1 VRRLALALT
10 VLLFSSFA
18 LAQRHISFPAPDGYR
33 LRADL
38 YGMGPRGVVLAHGGR
53 FTMESWDKQAR
64 ILAKEG
70 FRVLTLDFRGYGQT
84 IAGTQTS
91 DDKSYPD
98 VLTAV
103 RYLHSTGAKSVSVV
117 GASMGGDAAADAAIA
132 ARPGEIERIVF
143 LGSDGGDRPERLP
156 GRKLF
161 IVSRN
166 DESSEGLRLP
176 GISEHYGRAPEP
188 KQLVILVGSAHAQF
202 IFDTDQGSRLMHELL
217 RFLSEP

>member
-1 VRRLALALT
+1 MRNLGLALT
-10 VLLFSSFA
+10 VLLFA
-18 LAQRHISFPAPDGYR
+18 GLAPAQKHVSFPAPDGFR

-38 YGMGPRGVVLAHGGR
+38 YGKGPRGLVLAHGGR
-53 FTMESWDKQAR
+53 FTMESWDKPAR
-64 ILAKEG
+64 IFAKAG
-70 FRVLTLDFRGYGQT
+70 FRVLALDFRGYGQT

-98 VLTAV
+98 VLAAV

-117 GASMGGDAAADAAIA
+117 GASMGGDAAADAALA
-132 ARPGEIERIVF
+132 AHPGEIDRIVF
-143 LGSDGGDRPERLP
+143 LGSDGGDSPERLP

-166 DESSEGLRLP
+166 DESGDGPRLP
-176 GISEHYGRAPEP
+176 SISEHYRRAPEP
-188 KQLVILVGSAHAQF
+188 KQLVILEGSAHAQY
-202 IFDTDQGSRLMHELL
+202 IFDTEQGPRLMQELL